1 MLHEGTCHI
10 SILHEAANQ
19 NKLHCFNAVS
29 NWPVDVESFLLHIV
43 IESIKSWLTHP
54 NPALPSLLAYKCF
67 NMNEILIYYVTC
79 FVCKNTVYF
88 YFLRC
93 QLFAVIL
100 CILYILT
107 SFFGSVNIGNQY
119 MNKSILYCK
128 NNFLSIICCIV
139 RITFC
144 LSFYIFI
151 FISFFHV

>member
-43 IESIKSWLTHP
+43 IESIKIVG
-54 NPALPSLLAYKCF
+54 SLIPTQRYLHYLRI
-67 NMNEILIYYVTC
+67 NVLIWMKFWFITSP
-79 FVCKNTVYF
+79 FCKNTVYF

>member
-1 MLHEGTCHI
+1 M
-10 SILHEAANQ
+10 
-19 NKLHCFNAVS
+19 NK
-29 NWPVDVESFLLHIV
+29 
-43 IESIKSWLTHP
+43 
-54 NPALPSLLAYKCF
+54 
-67 NMNEILIYYVTC
+67 ILIYYVTC
-79 FVCKNTVYF
+79 FVCKNTVYFYF

-119 MNKSILYCK
+119 MNKSTLYCK

-151 FISFFHV
+151 FISFFSCLINDKLNQQVLVFFQQELSIGEIVQHTKHNQQLRLEFAVFNVDEYN